1 MRELKEK
8 ILEGEHKLS
17 KDPLLRDY
25 GDYKVRDAHFSLV
38 SFKLIKNSDPNF
50 QSGIKK
56 VQKPEKS
63 MSFKNLMNLI

>member
-8 ILEGEHKLS
+8 ILDGEHKLS

-56 VQKPEKS
+56 V
-63 MSFKNLMNLI
+63 